1 VCLLQLR
8 LSRKYY
14 LQLRLSLDNP
24 MRMFIRSAFQHVVRP
39 LGALPA
45 ALIAGIGGSA
55 ALFAQDLTGPEQPR
69 LTLDTV
75 TVEAEGDSTVQAP
88 FLPPVAGTMI
98 YSGKK
103 TSVIDLDSLPPI
115 TNNNYRQALAK
126 TPGLYLSEEST
137 PLVSIGYRGLNP
149 DRVQFTQVLRD
160 GIPIHADQF
169 GYPEAYFTPPLDTV
183 DRIEFLRGGASLLYG
198 PQPGG
203 ALNYVTHRPQTS
215 KPFGFGSNQTFGS
228 NQYYSTFNYVDGT
241 SGRLGYYGYY
251 NHRQSDGFRE
261 RNSDF
266 RLDSGLVKLVLDAET
281 DSRWILTI
289 DAYRETHGEP
299 GGLTLQK
306 MRSNPRETTRP
317 YDRFE
322 LQRYS
327 ASLQWERD
335 FSDDTKM
342 VTSLWASSYSRWSKR
357 QKTSGNPFGFL
368 PSGPDSAKNQI
379 QDQKFYT
386 FGLDQRWLHHY
397 AWLGGDHSLSAGI
410 QVYRSISP
418 RKDFDGTTPD
428 ANTGALARD
437 TDRTITY
444 LPVFLENKFSW
455 GPFSL
460 TPGVR
465 FENLEQSVRENIN
478 KAKATTDASS
488 ERTFVPLFGLGM
500 AYEFA
505 PKVELYA
512 NVSQSYRPKMF
523 TQAVPTG
530 PNQTV
535 PADLSEA
542 SAWQYEVG
550 FKGRPK
556 PWAYWDTSVFVL
568 DFDNQIGQ
576 ERTNGIDV
584 VRNMGRAR
592 HMGLELAGEID
603 LLGLIERE
611 SREPSV
617 SGAKKDRS
625 GPCPEF
631 GSLSLY
637 GNATLMNA
645 EYLSGLYPDNTPA
658 YAARYMVRAGL
669 VYRSCEERLRVALTS
684 SFIGKSFANDNNTP
698 NYRVP
703 SYAVWDLTGEA
714 KVYKDSISLTWG
726 VNNLFDKNYFSRI
739 TATGIDPGQGRNFY
753 GGLSLKF

>member
-1 VCLLQLR
+1 
-8 LSRKYY
+8 
-14 LQLRLSLDNP
+14 
-24 MRMFIRSAFQHVVRP
+24 MFIRPAFQHVVRP

-45 ALIAGIGGSA
+45 VLIAGLGSSA
-55 ALFAQDLTGPEQPR
+55 ALFAQDLTAPPQPR

-88 FLPPVAGTMI
+88 FLPPVVGTMI

-137 PLVSIGYRGLNP
+137 PLVSIGYRGLDPN
-149 DRVQFTQVLRD
+149 RVQFTQVLRD

-266 RLDSGLVKLVLDAET
+266 RLDAGLVKFVLDAET

-289 DAYRETHGEP
+289 DSYRETHGEP
-299 GGLTLQK
+299 GGLTIEK
-306 MRSNPRETTRP
+306 MRSNPRETTRL
-317 YDRFE
+317 YDRFKLE
-322 LQRYS
+322 RYS

-342 VTSLWASSYSRWSKR
+342 TTSLWTSSYWRWSRR
-357 QKTSGNPFGFL
+357 QTGTAFGSL
-368 PSGPDSAKNQI
+368 PPGTTNQI

-386 FGLDQRWLHHY
+386 FGLDQRWIHNY
-397 AWLGGDHSLSAGI
+397 AWLGGDHSLSAGVQI
-410 QVYRSISP
+410 YRSISP
-418 RKDFDGTTPD
+418 RKDSTGASPE
-428 ANTGALARD
+428 ANTGD
-437 TDRTITY
+437 IQKDFDRTITY
-444 LPVFLENKFSW
+444 FPVFVENKFSW
-455 GPFSL
+455 GPFSV

-465 FENLEQSVRENIN
+465 FENAKQSVRENKN
-478 KAKATTDASS
+478 TAKTSVPLGGSS
-488 ERTFVPLFGLGM
+488 EQIFVPLFGLGT
-500 AYEFA
+500 AYELT

-512 NVSQSYRPKMF
+512 NVSQSYRPKLF
-523 TQAVPTG
+523 TEAVPTG
-530 PNQTV
+530 PNQIV
-535 PADLSEA
+535 PTDLSEGG
-542 SAWQYEVG
+542 AWQYEFG
-550 FKGRPK
+550 FKGRPR
-556 PWAYWDTSVFVL
+556 PWAYWDTSAFLL
-568 DFDNQIGQ
+568 DFDNQVGQ
-576 ERTNGIDV
+576 ERINGVDV
-584 VRNMGRAR
+584 VKNTGRAR
-592 HMGLELAGEID
+592 HFGLELAGEID
-603 LLGLIERE
+603 LLGLMERD
-611 SREPSV
+611 SRGPSV
-617 SGAKKDRS
+617 SGSKKDRS
-625 GPCPEF
+625 GTLSEF

-637 GNATLMNA
+637 GNATLLNA
-645 EYLSGLYPDNTPA
+645 EYVSGLYPGNTPA

-669 VYRSCEERLRVALTS
+669 VYRSCEDRLRVALTS
-684 SFIGKSFANDNNTP
+684 SFIGKSFANDNNTT
-698 NYRVP
+698 NYQVP

-714 KVYKDSISLTWG
+714 KVYRDSVSVTWG

-739 TATGIDPGQGRNFY
+739 TNTGIDPGQGRNFY

>member
-1 VCLLQLR
+1 
-8 LSRKYY
+8 
-14 LQLRLSLDNP
+14 
-24 MRMFIRSAFQHVVRP
+24 MFIRPAFQHGVRP
-39 LGALPA
+39 LGAWPA
-45 ALIAGIGGSA
+45 ALIAGLGSSA
-55 ALFAQDLTGPEQPR
+55 ALFAQDLAAPQQPR

-149 DRVQFTQVLRD
+149 NRTQFTQVLRD

-261 RNSDF
+261 SNSDF

-299 GGLTLQK
+299 GGLTLEK
-306 MRSNPRETTRP
+306 MRSNPRETTRL

-322 LQRYS
+322 LERYS
-327 ASLQWERD
+327 AALQWERD

-342 VTSLWASSYSRWSKR
+342 VTSVWASSYSRWSKR
-357 QKTSGNPFGFL
+357 QNTAGNGFGVL
-368 PSGPDSAKNQI
+368 PSGAASATNQI
-379 QDQKFYT
+379 QDQKFFT
-386 FGLDQRWLHHY
+386 LGLEQRWIHNY
-397 AWLGGDHSLSAGI
+397 TLGSGDHSLSAGV
-410 QVYRSISP
+410 QLYRSISP
-418 RKDFDGTTPD
+418 RKDSVGITPD
-428 ANTGALARD
+428 ADIGGIARD
-437 TDRTITY
+437 TDRAITY
-444 LPVFLENKFSW
+444 LPVFVENKFSW
-455 GPFSL
+455 GPFSV

-465 FENLEQSVRENIN
+465 FESAKQSVRENIN
-478 KAKATTDASS
+478 TAKTTAGTALGASS
-488 ERTFVPLFGLGM
+488 ERIFVPLFGLGT
-500 AYEFA
+500 AYELA

-512 NVSQSYRPKMF
+512 NVSQSYRPKVF
-523 TQAVPTG
+523 TEAVPTG
-530 PNQTV
+530 ANQTV

-542 SAWQYEVG
+542 GAWQYEVG
-550 FKGRPK
+550 FKGRPR
-556 PWAYWDTSVFVL
+556 PWAYWDTSVFLL
-568 DFDNQIGQ
+568 DFDNQIGLVG
-576 ERTNGIDV
+576 NV
-584 VRNMGRAR
+584 VRNTGRAR
-592 HMGLELAGEID
+592 HVGLEFSGEID
-603 LLGLIERE
+603 LLELMERE
-611 SREPSV
+611 SQAPSA
-617 SGAKKDRS
+617 SGSKKDPS
-625 GPCPEF
+625 SPLSEF

-637 GNATLMNA
+637 GNATLLDA
-645 EYLSGLYPDNTPA
+645 EYVSGSQQGKTPA
-658 YAARYMVRAGL
+658 YAAKYTVRAGL
-669 VYRSCEERLRVALTS
+669 VYRSCKERFRVALTS
-684 SFIGKSFANDNNTP
+684 SFIGKSFSDDGNVPTAALPTV
-698 NYRVP
+698 RVP

-714 KVYKDSISLTWG
+714 KLYRDSVSLTWG

-739 TATGIDPGQGRNFY
+739 TNTGIDPGQGRNFY
-753 GGLSLKF
+753 GGLSFKF

>member
-1 VCLLQLR
+1 
-8 LSRKYY
+8 
-14 LQLRLSLDNP
+14 
-24 MRMFIRSAFQHVVRP
+24 MFIRSAFQHVVRP

-45 ALIAGIGGSA
+45 VLIAGLGSSA
-55 ALFAQDLTGPEQPR
+55 ALFAQDLTAPQQPR

-149 DRVQFTQVLRD
+149 NRVQFTQVLRD

-241 SGRLGYYGYY
+241 SGRVGYYGYY

-266 RLDSGLVKLVLDAET
+266 SLDSGLVKLVLDGET
-281 DSRWILTI
+281 DSRWILSI

-322 LQRYS
+322 LERYS

-342 VTSLWASSYSRWSKR
+342 VTSLWTSSYSRWSKR
-357 QKTSGNPFGFL
+357 QNTAKDTGFGAL
-368 PSGPDSAKNQI
+368 PSGAERASNQI
-379 QDQKFYT
+379 QDQKFFT
-386 FGLDQRWLHHY
+386 FGLEQRWIHNY
-397 AWLGGDHSLSAGI
+397 TLGSGDHSLSAGV

-418 RKDFDGTTPD
+418 RKDSVGTTPD
-428 ANTGALARD
+428 ADIGAIARD

-444 LPVFLENKFSW
+444 LPVFVENKFSW
-455 GPFSL
+455 GAFSI

-465 FENLEQSVRENIN
+465 FESAKQSVRENIN
-478 KAKATTDASS
+478 TAKTGAGKSLGASS
-488 ERTFVPLFGLGM
+488 ERIFVPLFGLGT
-500 AYEFA
+500 AYELA

-512 NVSQSYRPKMF
+512 NVSQSYRPKVF
-523 TQAVPTG
+523 TEAVPTG
-530 PNQTV
+530 ANQTV
-535 PADLSEA
+535 PTDLSEA
-542 SAWQYEVG
+542 SAWQYEIG
-550 FKGRPK
+550 FKGRPQ
-556 PWAYWDTSVFVL
+556 PWVYWDTSLFLL
-568 DFDNQIGQ
+568 DFDNQIG
-576 ERTNGIDV
+576 TVSNV
-584 VRNMGRAR
+584 VKNTGRAQ
-592 HMGLELAGEID
+592 HVGLELSGEID
-603 LLGLIERE
+603 LIALLERGQ
-611 SREPSV
+611 RPPLA
-617 SGAKKDRS
+617 SGAKKDAAS
-625 GPCPEF
+625 LSQKV

-637 GNATLMNA
+637 GNATLLDA
-645 EYLSGLYPDNTPA
+645 EYVSGPQQGKTPA

-669 VYRSCEERLRVALTS
+669 VYRSCKERFRLALTS
-684 SFIGKSFANDNNTP
+684 SFIGKAFSDDGNAPTAALP
-698 NYRVP
+698 TVQVP

-714 KVYKDSISLTWG
+714 KVYRDSVSLTWG

-739 TATGIDPGQGRNFY
+739 TTTGIDPGQGRNFY

>member
-1 VCLLQLR
+1 
-8 LSRKYY
+8 
-14 LQLRLSLDNP
+14 
-24 MRMFIRSAFQHVVRP
+24 MFIRSAFQHVVLP

-45 ALIAGIGGSA
+45 VLIAGIGSST
-55 ALFAQDLTGPEQPR
+55 ALFAQDLTVPEQPR

-149 DRVQFTQVLRD
+149 NRTQFTQVLRD

-228 NQYYSTFNYVDGT
+228 NQYYSTFNYVNGT

-251 NHRQSDGFRE
+251 NHRQSDGFRD

-266 RLDSGLVKLVLDAET
+266 KLDAGLVKLVLDAET

-299 GGLTLQK
+299 GGLTLEK
-306 MRSNPRETTRP
+306 MRSNPRETTRL

-322 LQRYS
+322 LERYS

-342 VTSLWASSYSRWSKR
+342 VTSLWTSSYSRWSKR
-357 QKTSGNPFGFL
+357 QNTASITFFDGSKDTAFGVL
-368 PSGPDSAKNQI
+368 PSGAASAKNQI

-386 FGLDQRWLHHY
+386 FGLDQRWLHNY

-410 QVYRSISP
+410 QLYRSISP
-418 RKDFDGTTPD
+418 RKDYGGATPD
-428 ANTGALARD
+428 AATGAIARD

-444 LPVFLENKFSW
+444 LPVFVENKFSW
-455 GPFSL
+455 GQFSI

-465 FENLEQSVRENIN
+465 FESAKQSVRENIN
-478 KAKATTDASS
+478 TEKTTAGSALGASS
-488 ERTFVPLFGLGM
+488 ERIFVPLFGLGT
-500 AYEFA
+500 AYELA

-512 NVSQSYRPKMF
+512 NVSQSYRPKVF
-523 TQAVPTG
+523 TEAVPTKPG
-530 PNQTV
+530 ETV
-535 PADLSEA
+535 ASDLSEA
-542 SAWQYEVG
+542 GAWQYEVG
-550 FKGRPK
+550 FKGRPR
-556 PWAYWDTSVFVL
+556 PWAYWDTSVFLL
-568 DFDNQIGQ
+568 DFDNQIGLVG
-576 ERTNGIDV
+576 NA
-584 VRNMGRAR
+584 VRNTGRAR
-592 HMGLELAGEID
+592 HVGLEFSGEID
-603 LLGLIERE
+603 LLGLMERE
-611 SREPSV
+611 SQAPSV
-617 SGAKKDRS
+617 SGFKKEPSRPLS
-625 GPCPEF
+625 EF

-637 GNATLMNA
+637 GNATLLDA
-645 EYLSGLYPDNTPA
+645 EYVSGSQQGKTPA
-658 YAARYMVRAGL
+658 YAAKYTVRAGL
-669 VYRSCEERLRVALTS
+669 VYRSCKERFRVALTS
-684 SFIGKSFANDNNTP
+684 SFIGKSFADDGNVPTAALP
-698 NYRVP
+698 AVRVP

-714 KVYKDSISLTWG
+714 KVYRDSVSVTWG